1 MHGERASAGL
11 VMHIAESPIQRYC
24 DIIIIVGDS
33 AVAPLSLVSLAVHP
47 SIQACQSGSHSFA
60 GKIASHYNGLVVWC
74 IGGKVRAA
82 AAAL

>member
-24 DIIIIVGDS
+24 DIIIIIVGDS
-33 AVAPLSLVSLAVHP
+33 AVAPLSLVSLSLSIHP
-47 SIQACQSGSHSFA
+47 SRRASQAVTHLQ
-60 GKIASHYNGLVVWC
+60 GKLHRITMVVWC

-82 AAAL
+82 AL